1 MYAAPV
7 IYPSSAVPENLRL
20 LYGLFPMAGVIE
32 GFRAALLGSIP
43 MPWDLIIPGAV
54 MSVVLFVSGMAY
66 FKRME
71 RYFADVV

>member
-1 MYAAPV
+1 
-7 IYPSSAVPENLRL
+7 
-20 LYGLFPMAGVIE
+20 MAGVIE